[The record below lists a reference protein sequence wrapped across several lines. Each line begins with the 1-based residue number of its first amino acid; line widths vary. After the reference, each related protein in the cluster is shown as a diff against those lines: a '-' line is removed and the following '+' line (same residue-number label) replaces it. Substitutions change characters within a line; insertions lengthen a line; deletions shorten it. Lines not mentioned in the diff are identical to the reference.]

1 MIKDKVSCWAGF
13 NNLSLNWLPK
23 EFKNLQNL
31 NSSCGKKNFIP
42 KKKKIYIYIYT
53 IIPKGHST
61 KVKSST
67 SNMLVSKIGINFK
80 SLPRNEDSNRIILV
94 KLKRNVD
101 YRGHVHFEPV
111 KIRTIESLLSYLK
124 ANNHL
129 YRDIKIHMENS
140 PVGYHLQIS
149 ETEDNKIYNYINRN
163 TTQPLD
169 IYI

>member
-1 MIKDKVSCWAGF
+1 MIKDKVSCSAVF

-31 NSSCGKKNFIP
+31 NSSCEKKNFIP
-42 KKKKIYIYIYT
+42 KQKIFT

-67 SNMLVSKIGINFK
+67 SNILISKIGINFK
-80 SLPRNEDSNRIILV
+80 SLPRNEDSNRIILA
-94 KLKRNVD
+94 KLKRKVD
-101 YRGHVHFEPV
+101 YRRHVHFELV
-111 KIRTIESLLSYLK
+111 KIRTIESLLSSLK

-129 YRDIKIHMENS
+129 YRDIKIHMENL
-140 PVGYHLQIS
+140 PIGYPNLQIS
-149 ETEDNKIYNYINRN
+149 ETEVNKIYNYINRN